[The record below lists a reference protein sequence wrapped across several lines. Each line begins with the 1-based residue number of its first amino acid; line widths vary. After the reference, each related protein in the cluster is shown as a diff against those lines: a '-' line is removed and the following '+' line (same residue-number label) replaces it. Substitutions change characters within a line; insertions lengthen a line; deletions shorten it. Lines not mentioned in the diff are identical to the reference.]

1 MVNKALKQ
9 LSQDED
15 SW

>member
-1 MVNKALKQ
+1 MVNEALRQ